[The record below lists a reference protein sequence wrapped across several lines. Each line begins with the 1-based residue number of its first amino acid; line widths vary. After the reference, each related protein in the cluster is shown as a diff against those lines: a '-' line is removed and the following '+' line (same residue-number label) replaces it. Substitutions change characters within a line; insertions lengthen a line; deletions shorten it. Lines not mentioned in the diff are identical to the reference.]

1 MSVEPG
7 KPSPSAGSGRQPGI
21 TVLADEE
28 IRRDLEQ
35 RALRNSR
42 ALVDKLEQEETK
54 DRKLQRRATWAFL
67 IVAALCSLA
76 LLFVSINDAPTP
88 PVVFPKPGLNSPK

>member
-1 MSVEPG
+1 MSLDPG
-7 KPSPSAGSGRQPGI
+7 KSPPSSGNGRKPGI
-21 TVLADEE
+21 TVLADDE

-54 DRKLQRRATWAFL
+54 DRKLQRRATWAFVIL
-67 IVAALCSLA
+67 LAAAAFALVVATARDNS
-76 LLFVSINDAPTP
+76 SR
-88 PVVFPKPGLNSPK
+88 PVDFPKPGFNSPK

>member
-54 DRKLQRRATWAFL
+54 DRKLQRRATWAFVIFL
-67 IVAALCSLA
+67 MAAALA
-76 LLFVSINDAPTP
+76 LVVLTARDHSSR
-88 PVVFPKPGLNSPK
+88 PVDFPKPGFNSQK